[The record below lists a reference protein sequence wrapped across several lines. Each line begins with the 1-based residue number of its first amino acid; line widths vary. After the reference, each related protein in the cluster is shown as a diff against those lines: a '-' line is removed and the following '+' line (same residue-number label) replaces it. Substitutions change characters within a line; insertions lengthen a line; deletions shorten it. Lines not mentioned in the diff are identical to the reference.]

1 MRFALNPQEIA
12 TPNDA
17 MGPNPCAYQALC
29 GPANNIVAV
38 KRKKVKGTKN
48 VRDDYGTSARTKL
61 AGELTVHEY
70 VAAMVDTESE
80 AWVIGKVVRT
90 LWTQADCGQVVN
102 GKRGERIEPSTQYF
116 TIRKMD
122 KGLAPA
128 GGIASDFYYLEV
140 EGDEGL
146 LVVPATGLLVRGL
159 VLVLPEMSWKAKE
172 EALGEKEWGAM
183 DRIATLAMFQSLYT
197 YLPQRERLRI
207 WERCPQ

>member
-1 MRFALNPQEIA
+1 
-12 TPNDA
+12 

-38 KRKKVKGTKN
+38 KRKKVQGTKK
-48 VRDDYGTSARTKL
+48 VRDDYGNSARTKL
-61 AGELTVHEY
+61 AGELTVDEY
-70 VAAMVDTESE
+70 IAAMVDTESE

-172 EALGEKEWGAM
+172 RALGEKEWGAM

>member
-1 MRFALNPQEIA
+1 MSLALI
-12 TPNDA
+12 T
-17 MGPNPCAYQALC
+17 LS
-29 GPANNIVAV
+29 
-38 KRKKVKGTKN
+38 RVKGTKK
-48 VRDDYGTSARTKL
+48 VRDDYGNSARTKL
-61 AGELTVHEY
+61 AGELTVDEY
-70 VAAMVDTESE
+70 FAAMVDTESE

-90 LWTQADCGQVVN
+90 LWAQADCGQVVN

-128 GGIASDFYYLEV
+128 GGIASDFFYLEV

-159 VLVLPEMSWKAKE
+159 ILVLPEMSWKAKE

-183 DRIATLAMFQSLYT
+183 DRIALRSSFSLVQRSLLQYT
-197 YLPQRERLRI
+197 VQQYSYNYNLNLSLI
-207 WERCPQ
+207 VNSNT